1 MDDHAPEHAA
11 TVSQAMGSVT
21 DFARAVMLLSEYVE
35 VVRPPPAEHISPPN
49 TAAALD
55 RALLTGRP

>member
-35 VVRPPPAEHISPPN
+35 VVRPPPSRTSGGVPRTQP
-49 TAAALD
+49 
-55 RALLTGRP
+55 RLLTVRS

>member
-11 TVSQAMGSVT
+11 TVSQAMGNVT

-35 VVRPPPAEHISPPN
+35 VVRRPPPN
-49 TAAALD
+49 TSAPEHS
-55 RALLTGRP
+55 RGS

>member
-35 VVRPPPAEHISPPN
+35 VVRRPAEHISPPN

>member
-11 TVSQAMGSVT
+11 TVSQAMGNVT

-35 VVRPPPAEHISPPN
+35 VVRRPPPSTSAPDSSAPELIRRS
-49 TAAALD
+49 
-55 RALLTGRP
+55 